1 MVAKKFQK
9 PKSMRSKLLD
19 LAVEDHFTVA
29 GTNSEATLRAYA
41 ASIGS
46 LLGRKYHVMKQG
58 DISVTV
64 YRYE

>member
-1 MVAKKFQK
+1 MVAKIFQK

-19 LAVEDHFTVA
+19 LAVEEHFTVV
-29 GTNSEATLRAYA
+29 GTRSEGTLRAYA

-58 DISVTV
+58 DTSITV
-64 YRYE
+64 FRYE

>member
-1 MVAKKFQK
+1 
-9 PKSMRSKLLD
+9 MRSKLLD
-19 LAVEDHFTVA
+19 LAVEDHFTVV